1 MCRLIYESSMGF
13 MGVLGLITG
22 AVCLICLG
30 HHFPNLLPLLYLP
43 FEIYA
48 NLFRKKPYE
57 INDCNFSSFQP
68 AFWGPVIPLRLHSP
82 KWLITF
88 HFLWLLLSFCFFVF
102 FFFCLISV
110 QNLYNGSE
118 YTARLDQ
125 NGGMLG
131 LSFVK
136 VCLKE
141 HINITKL
148 KKCGGGFC
156 PSPLYFL
163 FKTKLLPIYAGRE
176 HISIVYSVGR
186 SWNV

>member
-1 MCRLIYESSMGF
+1 MTAVTLDVREGSFRLDYRSHVF
-13 MGVLGLITG
+13 DLLGWIP
-22 AVCLICLG
+22 
-30 HHFPNLLPLLYLP
+30 HHFPNLLPLLHLP

-68 AFWGPVIPLRLHSP
+68 AFRGPVIPLRLHSP
-82 KWLITF
+82 KWLMTF
-88 HFLWLLLSFCFFVF
+88 HFLWLLLNF
-102 FFFCLISV
+102 FFNLISV
-110 QNLYNGSE
+110 QGLYNGSE
-118 YTARLDQ
+118 YPARLDQ
-125 NGGMLG
+125 NVGMSG

-141 HINITKL
+141 HNNITKF
-148 KKCGGGFC
+148 KKYGGGFC

-163 FKTKLLPIYAGRE
+163 FKTKLLLVHAGRE